1 MAETVSTVGE
11 FGLIHRIDEIIRN
24 EGVLS
29 PGVSTGLGDD
39 AATFAPHEGY
49 ELVVTCDAMVA
60 GRHYLPQHINSF
72 DLGRRCMAVNLS
84 DIGAMGGK
92 PLYALVSLGLEAKT
106 PVADVIAMY
115 RGFLAEL
122 NPHGA
127 SIIGGNIT
135 KTDKMAFID
144 ITLIGEAKKGAIV
157 RRSTAQPGDAI
168 VVTGYPGQSAAGL
181 RLLLSSKDAE
191 NLTNHHLVRAYHNPI
206 ARVRAGQEVART
218 GCAHSMIDISDGFL
232 GDLGH
237 ILEESKVGALLIQES
252 FPISDDLRK
261 AAQQLNLDPY
271 DLFLGDSDDY
281 ELIVTCPPDKV
292 GRIRSAVGL
301 VSDVPVSVVGVLT
314 EAAKGVTLAL
324 PGGSERKLK
333 PSGWDHF
340 VS

>member
-1 MAETVSTVGE
+1 
-11 FGLIHRIDEIIRN
+11 
-24 EGVLS
+24 
-29 PGVSTGLGDD
+29 
-39 AATFAPHEGY
+39 
-49 ELVVTCDAMVA
+49 
-60 GRHYLPQHINSF
+60 
-72 DLGRRCMAVNLS
+72 
-84 DIGAMGGK
+84 
-92 PLYALVSLGLEAKT
+92 
-106 PVADVIAMY
+106 
-115 RGFLAEL
+115 
-122 NPHGA
+122 
-127 SIIGGNIT
+127 
-135 KTDKMAFID
+135 
-144 ITLIGEAKKGAIV
+144 
-157 RRSTAQPGDAI
+157 
-168 VVTGYPGQSAAGL
+168 
-181 RLLLSSKDAE
+181 
-191 NLTNHHLVRAYHNPI
+191 
-206 ARVRAGQEVART
+206 
-218 GCAHSMIDISDGFL
+218 MIDISDGFL